1 MQKPL
6 KSRGLRNRNHNIF
19 QRRKRA
25 AGVSSG
31 GLFVLSDSL
40 FGGNFRAVLT
50 SADVSIRAPVAQR
63 IEHLPSKQRAAGSSP
78 AGGTISVLPE
88 KQH

>member
-1 MQKPL
+1 MK
-6 KSRGLRNRNHNIF
+6 K
-19 QRRKRA
+19 KA

-31 GLFVLSDSL
+31 GLFVFKGLF
-40 FGGNFRAVLT
+40 FGGDFRAVLT
-50 SADVSIRAPVAQR
+50 SAAVSIRAPVAQR